1 MRNLGKQEELMADG
15 GFDFK
20 KLIDDSKAVL
30 MTPKEYFASMP
41 KTGGYVEPLIKAVI
55 YGLIAGIL
63 TFIWS
68 LLHLTPAAGILG
80 KWMGGGTVGVM
91 SIVTAVIGAAI
102 GLFIGGVI
110 LLIISAICGGSKD
123 YEANVRVTAAL
134 MVLSPI
140 NALLS
145 FTGGISIYLGAIIS
159 LAVSLYGIWLLYN
172 ALIHALGAGEKAAKV
187 VSIILAILPVISLIS
202 MLTCYKAA
210 STVSDKYMKDA
221 KQQEEALKNF
231 NKLME
236 EMKKQQEKQ

>member
-1 MRNLGKQEELMADG
+1 MADVS
-15 GFDFK
+15 FDFK

-41 KTGGYVEPLIKAVI
+41 KTGGFVEPLIKAVI
-55 YGLIAGIL
+55 YGLVAGII

-68 LLHLTPAAGILG
+68 LLHLTAAAGMFG
-80 KWMGGGTVGVM
+80 KWMGGGVGVM
-91 SIVTAVIGAAI
+91 AIIGALIGAVI

-123 YEANVRVTAAL
+123 YEANVRVTASL

-140 NALLS
+140 NALLG

-172 ALIHALGAGEKAAKV
+172 ALISALGAGEKAAKV

-210 STVSDKYMKDA
+210 STVSDKYMSDQQK
-221 KQQEEALKNF
+221 QEEALKNF

>member
-1 MRNLGKQEELMADG
+1 MADV

-20 KLIDDSKAVL
+20 KLINDSKAVL

-41 KTGGYVEPLIKAVI
+41 KTGGFVEPLIKAVI
-55 YGLIAGIL
+55 YGLVAGII

-68 LLHLTPAAGILG
+68 LLHLTAASGMFG
-80 KWMGGGTVGVM
+80 KALGGGVGVAAIIY
-91 SIVTAVIGAAI
+91 SVIGAAI

-123 YEANVRVTAAL
+123 YEANVRVTASL

-140 NALLS
+140 NALLG

-172 ALIHALGAGEKAAKV
+172 ALISALGAGEKAAKV
-187 VSIILAILPVISLIS
+187 VSIIPGDYSRHIAH
-202 MLTCYKAA
+202 
-210 STVSDKYMKDA
+210 
-221 KQQEEALKNF
+221 
-231 NKLME
+231 
-236 EMKKQQEKQ
+236 